1 MATVTVKINERS
13 KLGKEIM
20 DLLISTSKESDA
32 VEFVNTST
40 NSASQKSP
48 YNPEFVKKIKQ
59 AQKRGEYREID
70 PKDVWGSLGLK

>member
-13 KLGKEIM
+13 KLGKAIM

-32 VEFVNTST
+32 VEFVE
-40 NSASQKSP
+40 QKSP

-59 AQKRGEYREID
+59 AQKRGVYREID